1 MKKKRLIRFPSLLK
15 RYKKNLMIMKWC
27 IAFIC
32 LFTLNLSANV
42 YSQKN
47 IVSLDLSDVS
57 VEQFV
62 KAVKQQTSLK
72 FMYNSS
78 LIRQAGKISV
88 KVENKELKDVLS
100 MVLGK
105 VNLEYE
111 FFNNVILIRQKGEG
125 KSEQQ
130 KKKVVNGTVKDE
142 HGVTLPGV
150 SVLIKGES
158 VGVATDINGKYSIT
172 IPENKKEVVFAFSFV
187 GMVPVEVRYTGQD
200 SINVVLKEDVEKIDE
215 VVVNGYFT
223 RKKESYTGV
232 STTFSGNDLRKVS
245 TGNILNTLSMLD
257 PSFTKVVNN
266 EMGSDPN
273 TIPNFEIRGS
283 SSLKADFDGNPNM
296 PTFIMDGFEVSAE
309 KVFDLDPTRV
319 RFITILKDA
328 AATAIYGSRA
338 ANGVVVITT
347 VAPKPGEVTISYSL
361 TGSVSMPDLSDYNLA
376 NAREKLE
383 IEQKAG
389 IYTPQ
394 YYMTWKQALDAYNQ
408 RLLRVEEGV
417 NTDWLS
423 IPLRNSVNH
432 KHSFSIEG
440 GNADLRYGLDLS
452 YNKNNGV
459 MKDSSR
465 DIMNVG
471 FHVDYRLK
479 NLQVVNYIEYNY
491 TEAQESPYGDF
502 SDYTHLQPYDRPY
515 DKNGT
520 LISGALEFS
529 TLPHR
534 DTRVNNPL
542 YEARLN
548 NFEYE
553 KGDVFIDRL
562 MAQWFL
568 TDYLHLKGQIAITKE
583 FTKKERFIDPLS
595 SNTTAKAQKEAELE
609 GDLYLT
615 KGESTNWDAQIGAY
629 VSKSFGAHALN
640 ASVVV
645 NATSR
650 KSEST
655 SSHYRGFPSGEYHS
669 PNYAAEIKDKP
680 SKSQSASRLA
690 GFLLLANYTW
700 NDIYLADVSV
710 RFDGSSEFG
719 LDQKWAP
726 FWSFGAGVN
735 LHNYAFLNGSKV
747 INRMKFRASYGQTG
761 KVNFPSYSARTVYR
775 TFDRWYI
782 AGFGVGLK
790 ALGNRDLK
798 WETTNKLNVG
808 TDMEFWNS
816 RISLV
821 FDYYYNKTVD
831 LITDVT
837 LPGSAGFSSYKSN
850 LGETLNK
857 GFDIQFRFDVMKN
870 KDWNVALWGNLNHN
884 RNEILKISDALKAYN
899 SQVEDYYGLAEESQ
913 TPTLSWTQAG
923 KTYSDFIKPIMKY
936 EEGASLTAIY
946 GVRSLGIDPSNGKEL
961 YLYRNGQASH
971 KWKATEEV
979 VLGDSEP
986 KASGSFGLNATYKN
1000 FSLFASFGYEWGKQT
1015 YNETLIMNVENADI
1029 QGSNVDKRV
1038 LTQRWEKPGDIA
1050 PLKDI
1055 KDMNSVTLPTSR
1067 FVQDENVLSLDAL
1080 TLSYDFDPLW
1090 LRKIFLKTLRLE
1102 VSTNEL
1108 FRLSSIKQERGTS
1121 YPFART
1127 VNFSLRATF

>member
-338 ANGVVVITT
+338 ANGVVVIETE
-347 VAPKPGEVTISYSL
+347 APKPGKLQLSYNGSMNFEVA
-361 TGSVSMPDLSDYNLA
+361 DLSDYNLM
-376 NAREKLE
+376 NAEEKLE
-383 IEQKAG
+383 YEVRAG
-389 IYTPQ
+389 LYDKEDRPDWTDN
-394 YYMTWKQALDAYNQ
+394 TFDAYNQ
-408 RLLRVEEGV
+408 KLKLVKQGNDV
-417 NTDWLS
+417 DWLA
-423 IPLRNSVNH
+423 IPVRELGVGH
-432 KHSFSIEG
+432 KHSIIAEG
-440 GNADLRYGLDLS
+440 GNESFRYALDLS
-452 YNKNNGV
+452 YSNKIGV
-459 MKDSSR
+459 MKGSKR
-465 DIMNVG
+465 DTYGGGIRLQYNLKKLK
-471 FHVDYRLK
+471 FTDYASFDHVK
-479 NLQVVNYIEYNY
+479 SVN
-491 TEAQESPYGDF
+491 SPYGNF
-502 SDYTHLQPYDRPY
+502 SAYQYYNPYYNPYDE
-515 DKNGT
+515 NGN
-520 LISGALEFS
+520 
-529 TLPHR
+529 
-534 DTRVNNPL
+534 VKKML
-542 YEARLN
+542 YEYSYYDRGFQTKKMYNELYNAVLPSKDQSTSNRFLN
-548 NFEYE
+548 NFAIEYDIIQGL
-553 KGDVFIDRL
+553 KLKANLSLSVDNGRTDVYKPYENTEFIDKEKKGSYSQGQYEDFSYDVNIILTYFKTFKKHVLNAGFIYNLRETNHDQTDVYALGFPNANMDHISMGAGFKEGDKPGGAYDVTRL
-562 MAQWFL
+562 VGFVGNL
-568 TDYLHLKGQIAITKE
+568 GYTYD
-583 FTKKERFIDPLS
+583 ERF
-595 SNTTAKAQKEAELE
+595 
-609 GDLYLT
+609 
-615 KGESTNWDAQIGAY
+615 
-629 VSKSFGAHALN
+629 
-640 ASVVV
+640 
-645 NATSR
+645 
-650 KSEST
+650 
-655 SSHYRGFPSGEYHS
+655 
-669 PNYAAEIKDKP
+669 
-680 SKSQSASRLA
+680 
-690 GFLLLANYTW
+690 LL
-700 NDIYLADVSV
+700 DFSV
-710 RFDGSSEFG
+710 RSDGSSLYGSNNRWGTFWSLGLGYNLHHEKFMERLTFINLLKIRGSIGTTGGQNFNPYQSMAMYSYNDDRIGSISYSGYIGAILKAFGNKNLRWQKVEKQNVG
-719 LDQKWAP
+719 LD
-726 FWSFGAGVN
+726 FE
-735 LHNYAFLNGSKV
+735 L
-747 INRMKFRASYGQTG
+747 
-761 KVNFPSYSARTVYR
+761 
-775 TFDRWYI
+775 FDRRLT
-782 AGFGVGLK
+782 GSF
-790 ALGNRDLK
+790 
-798 WETTNKLNVG
+798 NVYN
-808 TDMEFWNS
+808 D
-816 RISLV
+816 ISKDV
-821 FDYYYNKTVD
+821 
-831 LITDVT
+831 LIDVT
-837 LPGSAGFSSYKSN
+837 LAPSLGFSSYKEN
-850 LGETLNK
+850 LGEVKNSGVELTLK
-857 GFDIQFRFDVMKN
+857 GTVIRDREREIYWDIMYNLAHNKN
-870 KDWNVALWGNLNHN
+870 KVT
-884 RNEILKISDALKAYN
+884 KIN
-899 SQVEDYYGLAEESQ
+899 
-913 TPTLSWTQAG
+913 QA
-923 KTYSDFIKPIMKY
+923 
-936 EEGASLTAIY
+936 LTAFNDKQDAEVKNKPVIRY
-946 GVRSLGIDPSNGKEL
+946 KEGLSQNTIWANESLGIDPATGEEIFLDMNGNKVNEWDAAN
-961 YLYRNGQASH
+961 YKPFGSTDPKIYGTIGTMFTYK
-971 KWKATEEV
+971 KWE
-979 VLGDSEP
+979 
-986 KASGSFGLNATYKN
+986 LNAHLYYKYG
-1000 FSLFASFGYEWGKQT
+1000 GYI
-1015 YNETLIMNVENADI
+1015 YNSTLVDKVENVNPNEN
-1029 QGSNVDKRV
+1029 GDKRI
-1038 LTQRWEKPGDIA
+1038 LYDRWNKEGDVA
-1050 PLKDI
+1050 KFKKVSDV
-1055 KDMNSVTLPTSR
+1055 SVTNPTSR
-1067 FVQDENVLSLDAL
+1067 FIEKENYIQLQSLSIG
-1080 TLSYDFDPLW
+1080 YDFSCDK
-1090 LRKIFLKTLRLE
+1090 LREIGIQRLKLSAIGNDIFTS
-1102 VSTNEL
+1102 STV
-1108 FRLSSIKQERGTS
+1108 KMERGTS

-1127 VNFSLRATF
+1127 FSLSAQLTF